1 MSETIRIAE
10 LANLITQ
17 EIGDFLKW
25 KIHPENDL
33 DFPCLMKH
41 QHFEGAN
48 DTAHKTH
55 PTDLVIY
62 YDDPYENK
70 RVYLNTDLKS
80 YASDSIG
87 YAVVKKW
94 LISITKGTVCSLA
107 STVWKQRYGIEGSHE
122 IRGLLFVYNHDGKF
136 DKPFYSFIHDYPN
149 PPHVGT
155 GRATPRFH
163 LKDLNVP
170 ANIKIHIIEPLLI
183 DNILSIKHDLDK
195 MRSEGKAPRS
205 DEYAPISFYYPN
217 RQRFKSRLTPQEC
230 PATIELI
237 SGPFFIMSFDNYIDY
252 KPNPDGPKYPPLSI
266 NKNRGNII
274 YYKERGETVE
284 EFIYLIETL
293 MMYELISENCDTS
306 IRHCTRDKATT
317 AKQNFSAAIEK
328 YCVMWDYSES
338 MKSIFNKIE
347 FEEVTIIQEIFCN
360 QKIDRPS
367 MQD

>member
-33 DFPCLMKH
+33 DFPCIMKP
-41 QHFEGAN
+41 QHFEGATETSN
-48 DTAHKTH
+48 KTH

-70 RVYLNTDLKS
+70 RVFLNTDLKS

-87 YAVVKKW
+87 YKTVKEW

-107 STVWKQRYGIEGSHE
+107 STEWKQRYGIEGSFD
-122 IRGLLFVYNHDGKF
+122 IRGLLFVYNHDGRF

-149 PPHVGT
+149 PPHVGP
-155 GRATPRFH
+155 GKPPLRFY

-170 ANIKIHIIEPLLI
+170 ANVKIHIIEPLLI
-183 DNILSIKHDLDK
+183 DSILSIKHDLNILRTEQK
-195 MRSEGKAPRS
+195 VPLS
-205 DEYAPISFYYPN
+205 DAFAPISFFYPN
-217 RQRFKSRLTPQEC
+217 RQRFKSRITPQEC

-237 SGPFFIMSFDNYIDY
+237 SGPFFIMNYDNYTDFQ
-252 KPNPDGPKYPPLSI
+252 PNPSDPKNPLIIQKS
-266 NKNRGNII
+266 RGNII
-274 YYKERGETVE
+274 YYKESGSTVD

-293 MMYELISENCDTS
+293 MMYELISENCETR
-306 IRHCTRDKATT
+306 IRHCARDKSNT
-317 AKQNFSAAIEK
+317 AAQNFHAAIEK

-338 MKSIFNKIE
+338 MKTIFNKIE
-347 FEEVTIIQEIFCN
+347 FNEVTIIQKIFCN
-360 QKIDRPS
+360 QKIDRSPV
-367 MQD
+367 QE